1 MSNAERRV
9 SKFGRLKGWFRGLFP
24 DTKTHLVETV
34 PNDIAL
40 CEFDCRKT
48 ECSFGEWERCARRL
62 RFERLRQEYE
72 EKSCC

>member
-1 MSNAERRV
+1 MPTAENNRPTI
-9 SKFGRLKGWFRGLFP
+9 GRLREWFRNLFP
-24 DTKTHLVETV
+24 DSKTHLIETV

-48 ECSFGEWERCARRL
+48 QCSFGEWESCARRL
-62 RFERLRQEYE
+62 RFERLRQEFE